1 MSKLRNIDTFFNRK
15 DGDSLESNT
24 SFNSIKNKHK
34 IFYRKQKI
42 SFFYYYLKGKRLKI
56 VIKFCY
62 GMVLNFLAIF
72 KLSKKTI

>member
-34 IFYRKQKI
+34 IFYRKKYI
-42 SFFYYYLKGKRLKI
+42 SFFFYLKGIRLKI

>member
-1 MSKLRNIDTFFNRK
+1 MSKLRNIDTFFNRN

-42 SFFYYYLKGKRLKI
+42 SFFFI
-56 VIKFCY
+56 
-62 GMVLNFLAIF
+62 
-72 KLSKKTI
+72 